1 MRKVFMPLYRQ
12 AVGDWEAAHRLSLTL
27 PKADVS
33 AILPPASPKPAIG
46 LYSSQHISSRPYQ
59 ELFDVPVIT
68 PKESQISI
76 ALKDRIGELTIQ

>member
-1 MRKVFMPLYRQ
+1 MPLYRQ

-59 ELFDVPVIT
+59 ELFDYWGNSETSNKVPERST
-68 PKESQISI
+68 Y
-76 ALKDRIGELTIQ
+76 LL